1 MADRRDDYKDDD
13 RSDNNADG
21 ALPRRRFLLGA
32 GTAVAAGL
40 ATGLQAQNA
49 PGVSTNAQNAP
60 GVSTNAQTAHSTEP
74 VTLLVLTAPEA
85 AFFSAV
91 ADSMIP
97 ADELTPSGTDCGI
110 VSFIDRQLAGAWG
123 GGAKMYRS
131 GPHRSAKREYG
142 YQLPMT
148 PKEFFSAGIVAA
160 NAWTRKTWKKDFDGL
175 APQQRIDA
183 LAALEAGKADLGKLS
198 SRQFFEALLDLVME
212 GFFADPMYGG
222 NRDKVAWKMVGFP
235 GLPALYANLIVQYR
249 DKRYAPEPKSIAD
262 FS

>member
-1 MADRRDDYKDDD
+1 MADHRDDGDEGTG
-13 RSDNNADG
+13 NNAEG

-32 GTAVAAGL
+32 GGAVAAGL
-40 ATGLQAQNA
+40 APGLQAQTA
-49 PGVSTNAQNAP
+49 PSAAAAP
-60 GVSTNAQTAHSTEP
+60 RSAEP
-74 VTLLVLTAPEA
+74 ETFLALTAPEA
-85 AFFSAV
+85 AFFSAA

-110 VSFIDRQLAGAWG
+110 VIFIDRQLAGAWG
-123 GGAKMYRS
+123 GGAKMYRN
-131 GPHRSAKREYG
+131 GPHRSARREYG

-160 NAWTRKTWKKDFDGL
+160 NAWTRKTWNRDFDGL

-183 LAALEAGKADLGKLS
+183 LKALEAGKADLGGLS
-198 SRQFFEALLDLVME
+198 SRQFFEALIELVME

-249 DKRYAPEPKSIAD
+249 DKRYAPEPKSIVD

>member
-1 MADRRDDYKDDD
+1 MADD
-13 RSDNNADG
+13 RSDHKSDDGADG

-32 GTAVAAGL
+32 GTAMAAGL
-40 ATGLQAQNA
+40 A
-49 PGVSTNAQNAP
+49 PGVHAQAAP
-60 GVSTNAQTAHSTEP
+60 ATAAAPRSAEP
-74 VTLLVLTAPEA
+74 ETFLVLTAPEA

-97 ADELTPSGTDCGI
+97 ADELTPSGTDCGVVI
-110 VSFIDRQLAGAWG
+110 FVDRQLAGAWG

-148 PKEFFSAGIVAA
+148 PKEFFSAGIVAD
-160 NAWTRKTWKKDFDGL
+160 NAWTRKTWNRDFDGL
-175 APQQRIDA
+175 SPQQRIDA
-183 LAALEAGKADLGKLS
+183 LKALEAGKADLGRLNG
-198 SRQFFEALLDLVME
+198 RQFFEALLDLVME

-235 GLPALYANLIVQYR
+235 GLPALYANLIAQYR

>member
-1 MADRRDDYKDDD
+1 MADCRDDDK
-13 RSDNNADG
+13 SDNNADG

-32 GTAVAAGL
+32 GTAVAAGM
-40 ATGLQAQNA
+40 APGLRAQTA
-49 PGVSTNAQNAP
+49 PGVSP
-60 GVSTNAQTAHSTEP
+60 LAQTGPGSAGPE
-74 VTLLVLTAPEA
+74 TLLVLTAPEA
-85 AFFSAV
+85 AFFSAA

-110 VSFIDRQLAGAWG
+110 VNFIDRQLAGAWG

-160 NAWTRKTWKKDFDGL
+160 NAWTRKTWKKDFDRL

-183 LAALEAGKADLGKLS
+183 LTALEAGKADLGKLS
-198 SRQFFEALLDLVME
+198 SRQFFEALLNLVME